1 MEKIQHKVSLYGH
14 VIVDRI
20 FLDMNEKSTLGGIAN
35 VWSALIQ
42 LNPSLLIDIHPT
54 SIGEAIIVVDKKN
67 NRRISKCHHNINTRT
82 PVVSKNDWHHIA
94 YINKLADSSFIK
106 DIKQGIISADITKET
121 PDKVM
126 DNLKY
131 IDFLFISDEDL
142 FMDIQ
147 KLGTLTKG
155 WVIVHSPTSSVFSDG
170 KSIYKYTIPKELILN
185 NINVLGAGDY
195 FAAGF
200 INSTLQKMSIKD
212 SIVESHKLTTGLL
225 KENTL

>member
-1 MEKIQHKVSLYGH
+1 
-14 VIVDRI
+14 
-20 FLDMNEKSTLGGIAN
+20 
-35 VWSALIQ
+35 
-42 LNPSLLIDIHPT
+42 
-54 SIGEAIIVVDKKN
+54 
-67 NRRISKCHHNINTRT
+67 
-82 PVVSKNDWHHIA
+82 
-94 YINKLADSSFIK
+94 
-106 DIKQGIISADITKET
+106 
-121 PDKVM
+121 M